1 MVCKVDE
8 TGILEAF
15 KDSLCSLGA
24 FGWGTVEEEREVYEL
39 RK

>member
-1 MVCKVDE
+1 MVFKVDE

-15 KDSLCSLGA
+15 KNGLCSLGA
-24 FGWGTVEEEREVYEL
+24 FGWSTVEEEGEVNEL